1 MESKLIKGL
10 IEQYN
15 FEVESGYI
23 YYSMAN
29 YVEDKGMSG
38 FAHFFNKQAEE
49 EFEHAEKLRRFL
61 FEIDVRPDLEGIDKP
76 ETEFGT
82 FTETFKT
89 ALEHE
94 KEVTK
99 RIHDLVDLS
108 VEEND
113 HRVTSLLQWY
123 VDEQVEEE
131 DNFRDIVE
139 RLERINESW
148 SGLYIYDAEL
158 GRR

>member
-15 FEVESGYI
+15 FEIESGYI
-23 YYSMAN
+23 YYSMSN
-29 YVEDKGMSG
+29 YVKDKGMDG
-38 FAHFFNKQAEE
+38 FSHFFDKQAEE
-49 EFEHAEKLRRFL
+49 EFEHAEKLRQFL
-61 FEIDVRPDLEGIDKP
+61 FEIDVRPDLEGIKKP

-94 KEVTK
+94 KEVTR

-131 DNFRDIVE
+131 DSFRDIVE

-148 SGLYIYDAEL
+148 AGLYIYDAEL